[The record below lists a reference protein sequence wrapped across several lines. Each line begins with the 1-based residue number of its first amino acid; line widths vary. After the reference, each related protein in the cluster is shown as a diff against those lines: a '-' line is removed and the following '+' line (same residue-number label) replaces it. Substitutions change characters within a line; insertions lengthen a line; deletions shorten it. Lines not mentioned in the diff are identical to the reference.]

1 MKQYQPLIAAVIL
14 AALTS
19 PALAEFDYPGRVYSS
34 KYKPGDCI
42 TPTDQAHAFYGHYAR
57 VEGVLDSEKTSEPG
71 VYVLWFPVYQSRT
84 NLYGIGIEEKSQKVS
99 DDFCVRQQVGE

>member
-1 MKQYQPLIAAVIL
+1 MKQYQALIAAVIL

-57 VEGVLDSEKTSEPG
+57 VEGVLDSQGGLGAWRLCAVVSRLSISNEPVRDRYRG
-71 VYVLWFPVYQSRT
+71 KIS
-84 NLYGIGIEEKSQKVS
+84 KS
-99 DDFCVRQQVGE
+99 FR

>member
-1 MKQYQPLIAAVIL
+1 MKNCKPLIAAIIL

-19 PALAEFDYPGRVYSS
+19 PALAEFAYPGQVYSS

-57 VEGVLDSEKTSEPG
+57 VEGVLDSEGTSEPG
-71 VYVLWFPVYQSRT
+71 VYVLWFPVYQSPT